1 MTPKTKAF
9 ISAARLRTLPLSV
22 AGIIAGT
29 AMAHTQGTF
38 NPFIFVLAL
47 LTTIGFQVLSN
58 FANDYGDGVK
68 GTDNQDRVGPER
80 ALQSGLVSPKEMKK
94 AIILTVLITLVVSI
108 LLIYI
113 SFGDSNPGYSVFF
126 FLLGIAALASAIKY
140 TVGKTAYGYHGL
152 GDVFVFVFF
161 GLVSVVGSYFLYSK
175 NIPATIFLPAAT
187 IGFLSMAVLNLNNMR
202 DEESDKKAGKRT
214 LVVLKGKQFARAYH
228 YTIIITAII
237 CALIYAVLKATAWYN
252 YLFVLAFIPLTIH
265 LLKFSRTKEHKLL
278 DPELKKIALSTFL
291 FAVLFYLGF
300 NIFL

>member
-1 MTPKTKAF
+1 MTSKTKAF